1 MCGGDEFIY
10 IFTEQHKLGHVLCIC
25 FTQKAHELHK
35 KNISELQLYFQ
46 IGGFHETCN
55 KKCFSHTLFIINA

>member
-1 MCGGDEFIY
+1 MCGGEEFIY

-25 FTQKAHELHK
+25 LTQKAHELHK

-46 IGGFHETCN
+46 IGGV
-55 KKCFSHTLFIINA
+55 S